1 MPQQPQQQQ
10 QHQDATATIDPL
22 KGKEIKDSINSRINP
37 GGGELKHNYGRP
49 KEAPYAKEKTAEE
62 KERQKALGGP
72 AATFQTSCA
81 KEHRESLQCI
91 ERNYQ
96 NRNACTE
103 FFDAYK
109 TCRRDENERRKEANA
124 RASGNTSG
132 GDSGSSR
139 GGWFW

>member
-1 MPQQPQQQQ
+1 MPKQQQQ
-10 QHQDATATIDPL
+10 QQQPDIDSVT
-22 KGKEIKDSINSRINP
+22 GKQIKDKIKNDINP

-49 KEAPYAKEKTAEE
+49 KEAPYIDEKQ
-62 KERQKALGGP
+62 KLRQKALGGP
-72 AATFQTSCA
+72 AATFQTTCA
-81 KEHRESLQCI
+81 KEHSASLKCI

-109 TCRRDENERRKEANA
+109 TCRAAENERRKEANA
-124 RASGNTSG
+124 RSSG
-132 GDSGSSR
+132 GSDSSGKSSG